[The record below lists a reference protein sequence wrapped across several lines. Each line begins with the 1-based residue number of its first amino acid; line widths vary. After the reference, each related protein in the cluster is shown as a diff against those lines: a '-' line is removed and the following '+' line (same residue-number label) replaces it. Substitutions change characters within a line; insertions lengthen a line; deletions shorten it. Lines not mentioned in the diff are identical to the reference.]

1 MKPVPEPSSEPS
13 PEPVPTPEPQPSEPE
28 PDPPQLEPVIEPST
42 EHELEPVDS
51 DSESEPDV
59 GLMLL
64 FSKAVV
70 RALPAPSLSPDDPS
84 DPVVDMV
91 HQGQEF
97 DPSEFIEPISGPSQN
112 WTVHQITEESAS
124 GVKSKELPLSP
135 KVERNKS
142 KEYVQEQV
150 AVNSGYPI
158 TSASG
163 PTA

>member
-1 MKPVPEPSSEPS
+1 M
-13 PEPVPTPEPQPSEPE
+13 
-28 PDPPQLEPVIEPST
+28 
-42 EHELEPVDS
+42 EPVDS

-124 GVKSKELPLSP
+124 GVKYAAGLKEKKSP
-135 KVERNKS
+135 
-142 KEYVQEQV
+142 
-150 AVNSGYPI
+150 PFF
-158 TSASG
+158 
-163 PTA
+163 

>member
-1 MKPVPEPSSEPS
+1 LIPSDPEPLPTSEPTLFEPELSTTMEPVPEPSSEPS

-97 DPSEFIEPISGPSQN
+97 DPSEFIEPISGPSKN

-124 GVKSKELPLSP
+124 GVKYAAGLKEKKSP
-135 KVERNKS
+135 
-142 KEYVQEQV
+142 
-150 AVNSGYPI
+150 PFF
-158 TSASG
+158 
-163 PTA
+163 